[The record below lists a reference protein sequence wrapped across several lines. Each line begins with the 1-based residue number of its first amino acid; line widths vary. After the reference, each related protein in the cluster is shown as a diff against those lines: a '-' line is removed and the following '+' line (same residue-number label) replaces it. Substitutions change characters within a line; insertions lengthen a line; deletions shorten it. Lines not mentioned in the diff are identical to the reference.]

1 MKSLAQDTFQT
12 GQLVMVP
19 FWGLSQVVGYSRDK
33 VLGQECDF
41 CHIVPLRLDEP
52 IKYTHQT
59 MVELGIRPLM
69 TAPQIRH
76 LAVEPLQVGEV
87 SNMPGTRRY
96 QRWIR
101 LLRSGRAGARR
112 KILTEMAAVEA
123 AGSILRFREK
133 DLRMTVEKN
142 YRAEVTAVLHC
153 SAQKAA
159 EFVRQSCRLELAG

>member
-1 MKSLAQDTFQT
+1 MKSLTQDIFQP
-12 GQLVMVP
+12 GQWVMVP
-19 FWGLSQVVGYSRDK
+19 FWGLSQVVGHSREK
-33 VLGQECDF
+33 VLGQDCDF
-41 CHIVPLRLDEP
+41 CHIVPRRLEEP

-69 TAPQIRH
+69 TALQIRH

-87 SNMPGTRRY
+87 ACMPGTRRY

-123 AGSILRFREK
+123 AGSTLRFREK
-133 DLRMTVEKN
+133 DLRSTVEKN
-142 YRAEVTAVLHC
+142 YLAEVTAVLHC
-153 SAQKAA
+153 SVQKAA
-159 EFVRQSCRLELAG
+159 EFVKQSCRLELAG